1 MIEIHPQPDEALS
14 DAAQQLTPARFA
26 ALLDRLANYLEKA
39 DPSAVTAGLSS
50 DRESLD
56 RIDAQLVDLIQHRQE
71 IVERLAHR
79 KLELGASVFQM
90 DRWLDML
97 EQRESQ
103 AAGVG
108 LDPKYVKAFFELVHR
123 YSVQHQAAI
132 YQAQRR
138 EDL

>member
-1 MIEIHPQPDEALS
+1 
-14 DAAQQLTPARFA
+14 QLDPSRFA
-26 ALLDRLANYLEKA
+26 ALLARLARYLETT
-39 DPSAVTAGLSS
+39 DPAAVAASLSS
-50 DRESLD
+50 DREALD
-56 RIDAQLVDLIQHRQE
+56 TIDEQLVELIRERQA

-97 EQRESQ
+97 EQRERQSGQ
-103 AAGVG
+103 VG

-132 YQAQRR
+132 YQAQRKD
-138 EDL
+138 EA